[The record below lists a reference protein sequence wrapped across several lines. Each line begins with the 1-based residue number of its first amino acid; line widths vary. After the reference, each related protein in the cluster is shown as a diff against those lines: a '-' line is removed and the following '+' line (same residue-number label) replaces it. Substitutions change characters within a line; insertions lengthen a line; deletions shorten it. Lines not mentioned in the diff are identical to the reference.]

1 MPIPNTHTILD
12 VWLYLKEWASARPAD
27 VSTRTVVSAT
37 HNQIVLSSPVPAGDY
52 RLHYLQVTDPGNSK
66 NPIKKLALFVQS
78 VDGSTVTLLH
88 PLLKR
93 IKIEPGYTVEIKAG
107 PLGAAQYHY
116 NSVDQIADGPD
127 YVVQVTAGDEYYSR
141 NSGRMDSALKQSRIR
156 ESAITLII
164 GISRKLPKQDTLN
177 LWGGFEGVI
186 TQMTELLFY
195 YAEQD
200 SSGSSS
206 TGSDV
211 GVEYYLEDDMGQD
224 DKPKST
230 GIIDYALLELDIY
243 NT

>member
-1 MPIPNTHTILD
+1 MAIPNTHTILD
-12 VWLYLKEWASARPAD
+12 VWLFLKEWASNRPAD

-37 HNQIVLSSPVPAGDY
+37 HNQIILNSPIPAGDY
-52 RLHYLQVTDPGNSK
+52 RLHYLQVTDPSNAK
-66 NPIKKLALFVQS
+66 NPIKKLALFIQQAS
-78 VDGSTVTLLH
+78 GTTVTLMH
-88 PLLKR
+88 PLLRR
-93 IKIEPGYTVEIKAG
+93 IKIEPGYEVEIKAG
-107 PLGAAQYHY
+107 PLGSAQYHY
-116 NSVDQIADGPD
+116 NSVDQIADSPE

-164 GISRKLPKQDTLN
+164 GVSRKLPKQDALH

-186 TQMTELLFY
+186 TQLTELLFF

-200 SSGSSS
+200 ESGSSS

-224 DKPKST
+224 PKSKST